1 MVTGALCFLGY
12 FRLSRGPL
20 ADFLDGVNYQMDTAA
35 SIYCT
40 LHSSIYIIGGYN
52 AMVTQQHIIVIITVT
67 HLSLLSLTL
76 YTEPEVGF
84 IVGFAVRYSVV
95 HV

>member
-1 MVTGALCFLGY
+1 
-12 FRLSRGPL
+12 
-20 ADFLDGVNYQMDTAA
+20 
-35 SIYCT
+35 
-40 LHSSIYIIGGYN
+40 
-52 AMVTQQHIIVIITVT
+52 MVTQQHIIVIITVT